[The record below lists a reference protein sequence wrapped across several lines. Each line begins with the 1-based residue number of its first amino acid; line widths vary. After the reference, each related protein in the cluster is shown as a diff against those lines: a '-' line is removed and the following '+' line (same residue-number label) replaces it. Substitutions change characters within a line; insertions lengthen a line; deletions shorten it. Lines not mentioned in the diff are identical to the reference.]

1 MIAAPTTQTI
11 GIGCAC
17 GSLHRFATK
26 HYEVS
31 RVACGRFYW
40 ALQPRRNGNLQLFPW
55 PGPNLTREQMT
66 GQKSAEQIVKG
77 MNK

>member
-1 MIAAPTTQTI
+1 VSAAPSTQLVQI
-11 GIGCAC
+11 ECAC
-17 GSLHRFATK
+17 GVVHRFSAK
-26 HYEVS
+26 HYEVA
-31 RVACGRFYW
+31 RTECGRFYW
-40 ALQPRRNGNLQLFPW
+40 SLAPKRDGRLKLFPW